1 MSVRWLSDGY
11 LRAHYDLDLCQSH
24 LYGHD
29 AVGASEPRR
38 VRYLCVFTRH
48 EAREFV
54 FNLCRSEE
62 MRLQDCF
69 ISNQRS
75 TL

>member
-48 EAREFV
+48 ESLELV
-54 FNLCRSEE
+54 FKPL
-62 MRLQDCF
+62 
-69 ISNQRS
+69 
-75 TL
+75 